1 MFRFVPAL
9 AFALL
14 CFGAHAEDAVFPPG
28 SRIGLVPP
36 AGMKPSNGMAGFQDP
51 ETGSALALM
60 EMPADAYPNL
70 VAGFSE
76 EALKAQ
82 GFTLKTRET
91 VQVGG
96 TDGLLVTGEQHQGAR
111 IVPKVVLL
119 AFQPTMTV
127 LVIGQAPDEAP
138 SDRTTAIIAEL
149 RAALTTV
156 AIRPPLA
163 MDEQLAALPFRIG
176 DFAGFRPI
184 KVMAGNAVMMTLGS
198 SDTVREAEQPTII
211 VAASLTPPP
220 PVEQRDAF
228 AKAMLVANTLIRD
241 TVPERSQSFRQNGAD
256 WHEIVAKAI
265 DAPSGL
271 PVVISQTIRFDRSSY
286 LRIVGIA
293 RSEQRDLALPRIRQ
307 VVDSLTLR

>member
-1 MFRFVPAL
+1 MLRFAPAV

-14 CFGAHAEDAVFPPG
+14 SVTAHAQDAVFPPG

-36 AGMKPSNGMAGFQDP
+36 VGMKPSRGMAGFQNP
-51 ETGSALALM
+51 ETGSALALV

-70 VAGFSE
+70 AAGFSE
-76 EALKAQ
+76 EALRAQ

-91 VQVGG
+91 VKVGG

-119 AFQPTMTV
+119 APQPTMTV

-138 SDRTTAIIAEL
+138 SDHTATILAEL
-149 RAALTTV
+149 RTALTTV
-156 AIRPPLA
+156 ALRPPLS

-176 DFAGFRPI
+176 TLAGFHPVR
-184 KVMAGNAVMMTLGS
+184 VMAGNAVMLTLGS
-198 SDTVREAEQPTII
+198 SDTVREAEQPTMI
-211 VAASLTPPP
+211 VAVSLTPPP

-228 AKAMLVANTLIRD
+228 AKAMLVSNTLIRD

-265 DAPSGL
+265 DGPSGR
-271 PVVISQTIRFDRSSY
+271 PVIISQTIRFERSGY
-286 LRIVGIA
+286 LRTVGIA
-293 RSEQRDLALPRIRQ
+293 RSEQRDDALPRFRQ
-307 VVDSLTLR
+307 VVDSLTLQ